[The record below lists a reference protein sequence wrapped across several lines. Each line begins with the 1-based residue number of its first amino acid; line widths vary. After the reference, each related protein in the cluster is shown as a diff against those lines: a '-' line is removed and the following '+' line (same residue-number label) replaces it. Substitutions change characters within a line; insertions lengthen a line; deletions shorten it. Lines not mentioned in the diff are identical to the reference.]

1 MRTFSLLATTAFTV
15 LMGCSSITPK
25 HHQQGHKMPYSDS
38 DFNSIKRQFI
48 SQDIDTID
56 VLSNTQKHISRIAA
70 LATQQAL
77 PQLEQ
82 EIMTA
87 LNNGV
92 APTDIKE
99 TLYITAPFIG
109 FPKTENSLATAYLA
123 FKKAG
128 VEWPVDQQERA
139 SDRYEKGLAIQFPIY
154 GNAIKDA
161 YADYPQPYN
170 EKIPTLLTE
179 LLFGDIYSR
188 SGTSLQNRELA
199 VFIILASLGADRQL
213 ASHVR
218 GNLKVGNSKQVLVG
232 ALVHCLPIIG
242 FPAMFNALDDVKR
255 EEIAASP

>member
-1 MRTFSLLATTAFTV
+1 MRIFSLAATVTFAVLAGCTAVNLTQ
-15 LMGCSSITPK
+15 
-25 HHQQGHKMPYSDS
+25 HQQGDKMSYSDQE
-38 DFNSIKRQFI
+38 FNDIKQQFI

-56 VLSNTQKHISRIAA
+56 ILSNTQKHISRIAA
-70 LATQQAL
+70 LVTQQAL

-82 EIMTA
+82 EIITA

-92 APTDIKE
+92 TPTDIKE

-109 FPKTENSLATAYLA
+109 FPKTENSLAIAQAA
-123 FKKAG
+123 FKEAG
-128 VEWPVDQQERA
+128 IEWPVTQQE
-139 SDRYEKGLAIQFPIY
+139 STSNRYEKGLAIQFPIY

-188 SGTSLQNRELA
+188 SGSSLQNRELA

-218 GNLKVGNSKQVLVG
+218 GNLKVGNSKQELVG

-255 EEIAASP
+255 EELPAEN